1 MTILNPPFSTHVEKN
16 LHFLLWEH
24 MDFNGSKIQVM
35 FIVLAR
41 INISRNYWKFSLN
54 KLDTVLSKEGRT
66 WFIKFPVKY
75 SFFLQVSFLFLQ
87 KSQFSFREGKKKVI
101 WYKRLQGLVLHFYPQ
116 GLRGRAVPLS
126 QQLSKALWM
135 NHFILVLPAALL
147 GFRSHQSHRQLGC
160 FFTKQNCTAIPVGLY
175 SEHYNTTFR
184 FLTLFS
190 L

>member
-1 MTILNPPFSTHVEKN
+1 
-16 LHFLLWEH
+16 

-87 KSQFSFREGKKKVI
+87 KSQFSFREGKKK
-101 WYKRLQGLVLHFYPQ
+101 KLFDT
-116 GLRGRAVPLS
+116 RGFKDL
-126 QQLSKALWM
+126 
-135 NHFILVLPAALL
+135 F
-147 GFRSHQSHRQLGC
+147 C
-160 FFTKQNCTAIPVGLY
+160 TFTPKV
-175 SEHYNTTFR
+175 
-184 FLTLFS
+184 
-190 L
+190 